1 MKGEVLKTV
10 MGAVMGSEALR
21 GRQETVKML
30 SSSSAV
36 TRMDGLRNEDIKETE
51 HF

>member
-1 MKGEVLKTV
+1 MKGEVLTTV

-30 SSSSAV
+30 SSSLAV
-36 TRMDGLRNEDIKETE
+36 TRMDKLRNEDIKETE